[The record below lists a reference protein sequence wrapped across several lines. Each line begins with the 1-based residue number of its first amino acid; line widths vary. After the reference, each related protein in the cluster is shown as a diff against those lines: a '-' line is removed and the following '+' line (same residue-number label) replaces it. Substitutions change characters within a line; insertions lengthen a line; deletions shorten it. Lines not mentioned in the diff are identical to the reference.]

1 MHEAVRHSAARFA
14 VSRDFCR
21 ILEKTYAGTDWQ
33 YLPNMLG
40 GNFEQDFELPEK
52 TIKISPSAASPTCAT
67 SKATTCSCLP
77 LPKHSKPIRN
87 LNSKSA
93 AAVQKKAV

>member
-1 MHEAVRHSAARFA
+1 MHEAVLHSAARFA

-40 GNFEQDFELPEK
+40 GNFEQDFEFPEK
-52 TIKISPSAASPTCAT
+52 TIKKLHLLQRLHLRHLKGHDLPPACFCRSTQNYPQLKLTIGGAA
-67 SKATTCSCLP
+67 
-77 LPKHSKPIRN
+77 
-87 LNSKSA
+87 
-93 AAVQKKAV
+93 